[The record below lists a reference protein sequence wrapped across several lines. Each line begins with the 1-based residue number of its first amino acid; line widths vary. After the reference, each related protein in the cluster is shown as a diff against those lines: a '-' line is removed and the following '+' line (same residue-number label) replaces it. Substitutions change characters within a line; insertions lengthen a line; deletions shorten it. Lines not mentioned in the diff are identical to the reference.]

1 MIKKLLLSLS
11 GLILCFSIFSQNQ
24 TDSIKIFKVFG
35 GYRFESKGNVLTYG
49 NMLDMM
55 KDNPEA
61 YQFMSKAKS
70 TAGFAK
76 VLGYAGGF
84 LIGWPIG
91 TAFGGGKPDWTLAGV
106 GCGLLIIMIPI
117 SSSAN
122 NNALIAIKKHN
133 SSIKGL
139 SYQNQYDLKFGFC
152 LNGLSFKLC
161 F

>member
-1 MIKKLLLSLS
+1 MIKKLLLSIL
-11 GLILCFSIFSQNQ
+11 GLILCLSIFAQNQ

-70 TAGFAK
+70 TAGFAN
-76 VLGYAGGF
+76 VLGFAGSF
-84 LIGWPIG
+84 MIGWPIG
-91 TAFGGGKPDWTLAGV
+91 TALGGGKPNWILAGV
-106 GCGLLIIMIPI
+106 GCGLLIIAIPI

-122 NNALIAIKKHN
+122 NNALIAIKKYN
-133 SSIKGL
+133 SSINGL
-139 SYQNQYDLKFGFC
+139 SYQNQYDLKLGLC
-152 LNGLSFKLC
+152 PNGLSLKLM